1 MASISILSNLVA
13 DKIAAGEVAER
24 PMSVV
29 KELVENSIDAGS
41 NKITVEIKNGGISYI
56 SVCDNGCGIPS
67 DELEIAF
74 MRHATSKLREV
85 EDLEKIFTMGFRG
98 EALASICAVSDVE
111 VITKTKE
118 SKEGAFIKLSHGQI
132 AERDVIA
139 CNTGTI
145 MTVKNL
151 FSNVPARMKFLKR
164 DSTEAGYVSDI
175 LSRIAMAHPEISFKF
190 ISDDKEIFST
200 SGDGNLKNVIL
211 KIYGLEYA
219 KSVLDLNFSE
229 NEITFSGVIGKPEIS
244 RGNRTHQTVF
254 VNGRY
259 IKNHVISK
267 IVEDA
272 YRNAMMK
279 GKFPFFVLNISI
291 PPSLVDVNVH
301 PAKTEVKFANEQ
313 RLYETLHRA
322 VKNALYSNGKPV
334 MMTDN
339 AAALGLRH
347 NQDSINGYN
356 ADRAYNNSDK
366 PDLEFNLK
374 SKPAPQYKLNIG
386 SLAQSKRVENLNSIQ
401 KKSASEFLSNSSEF
415 TSKSDKES
423 SNPKA
428 SENSTFD
435 FILDENEYKTDNLIV
450 EDINTDDDEKIIG
463 QLFNTYI
470 IIEENDEMC
479 LIDQHAAHE
488 RFRFEDLLRRYNER
502 MSIGQMLLVPVVMNL
517 TVSETEIISK
527 NSERFSRLGFE
538 IDDFGNN
545 SIIIRQTPVELADSD
560 IKNLITELIEAFSQK
575 RNCDITDVELHALE
589 TISCKYAI
597 KANKPLSLREM
608 QDVINKLKTLNERGI
623 TTCPHGRPIKI
634 SVSKKEIEKMFKR
647 IV

>member
-24 PMSVV
+24 PMSVA

-41 NKITVEIKNGGISYI
+41 NKITVEIKNGGVSYI

-67 DELEIAF
+67 DELEVAF

-85 EDLEKIFTMGFRG
+85 EDLEKISTMGFRG

-118 SKEGAFIKLSHGQI
+118 SEEGAFIKLSHGQI

-151 FSNVPARMKFLKR
+151 FANVPARMKFLKR

-190 ISDDKEIFST
+190 ISDGKEIFST

-229 NEITFSGVIGKPEIS
+229 NKITFSGVIGKPEIS

-279 GKFPFFVLNISI
+279 GKFPFFVLDISI

-347 NQDSINGYN
+347 NKDSINGYN

-415 TSKSDKES
+415 TSKSDKEGNNS
-423 SNPKA
+423 KA
-428 SENSTFD
+428 SENNTFD

-450 EDINTDDDEKIIG
+450 EDINTDDNEKIIG

-470 IIEENDEMC
+470 IIEKNDEMC

-517 TVSETEIISK
+517 TASEMEIISK

-575 RNCDITDVELHALE
+575 RSCDITDVELHALE